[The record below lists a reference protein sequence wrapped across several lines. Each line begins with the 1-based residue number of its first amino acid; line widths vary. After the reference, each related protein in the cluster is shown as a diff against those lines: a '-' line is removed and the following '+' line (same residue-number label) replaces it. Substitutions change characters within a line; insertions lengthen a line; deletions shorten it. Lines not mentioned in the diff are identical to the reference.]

1 MTDSNIGGSEAI
13 QVLRGARVLDP
24 AQGLDKVTDVL
35 IRGGTILDV
44 GDNIAPAGAQVTD
57 LQGLVLTPGWI
68 DNHVH
73 TYGTLGFS
81 DPDSIGIWQGVTSF
95 VDAGGP
101 GIACMD
107 EFMALLHGRTITS
120 LYAGPYIR
128 PMGIIGAQFT
138 EGDLRTLN
146 GIPIPMWL
154 DFVEQNPGVIRYL
167 KIAALSSYG
176 TGPIKMG
183 KGLAEII
190 GVPLYGHI
198 GEFQMLPENPAAY
211 EIFRVSQEGDMIAHP
226 YHNSGARIIDHKKKL
241 RPEVLDA
248 QQRGVLFDIAF
259 GSYNYSWDVA
269 EAAFAQ
275 GLPPNII
282 SSDLQQFSAIGPVYS
297 LAHVMSMLLH
307 LGMTFE
313 DVIKAVTATP
323 ARALRLQ
330 DRAGSLKPGMPAD
343 ITLCK
348 IEEGTFEFADTEG
361 KMRTAARR
369 IVPVAAYKNGHRYD
383 TDLVRSQSE
392 DNWLLQI
399 AEEHVPQAASH
410 LGNEQ
415 LSFIEALAQRLT
427 STTWVYDLDNLDL
440 EKAHELRAVFDDV
453 RSHFTL
459 DLRSALLAVFACFLD
474 RPFTMQIGMFL
485 LHLERDFLLARI
497 NDVVASARAT
507 A

>member
-1 MTDSNIGGSEAI
+1 MSDNNIGGGGAI
-13 QVLRGARVLDP
+13 QVLRGARVLDSVR
-24 AQGLDKVTDVL
+24 GLDAVTDVL
-35 IRGGTILDV
+35 VCDGHILDV
-44 GDNIAPAGAQVTD
+44 GDNLAPASAQVTD
-57 LQGLVLTPGWI
+57 LQGLTLTPGWI

-73 TYGTLGFS
+73 TYGTLGFA
-81 DPDSIGIWQGVTSF
+81 DPDSIGVWQGVTSF

-107 EFMALLHGRTITS
+107 EFMALLHGRTVTS

-128 PMGIIGAQFT
+128 PLGIIGAQFT
-138 EGDLRTLN
+138 EGDLRSLN
-146 GIPIPMWL
+146 GFPIPQWL

-211 EIFRVSQEGDMIAHP
+211 EIFRTSQAGDMIAHP
-226 YHNSGARIIDHKKKL
+226 YHNSGARIIDRNKTL
-241 RPEVLDA
+241 RPEVIDA

-259 GSYNYSWDVA
+259 GSYNYSWEVA

-275 GLPPNII
+275 GLPPDII
-282 SSDLQQFSAIGPVYS
+282 SSDLQQFNAIGPAYS
-297 LAHVMSMLLH
+297 LSHVMSMLMH
-307 LGMTFE
+307 LGMSFE

-330 DRAGSLKPGMPAD
+330 DRAGSLRPGMPAD

-348 IEEGTFEFADTEG
+348 IEEGRYEFADTEG
-361 KMRTAARR
+361 KMRTASRR
-369 IVPVAAYKNGHRYD
+369 IVPVAAYKNGRRYE
-383 TDLVRSQSE
+383 TDLVRCQNE

-399 AEEHVPQAASH
+399 AEEHIPQAVKH
-410 LGNEQ
+410 LDGEQ
-415 LSFIEALAQRLT
+415 LRFIEALAQRLGDV
-427 STTWVYDLDNLDL
+427 SWVYDLDNLDL
-440 EKAHELRAVFDDV
+440 YKAHELRAVFDSV
-453 RSHFTL
+453 RSQTRL
-459 DLRSALLAVFACFLD
+459 DLRGALLAVFACFLD

-485 LHLERDFLLARI
+485 LHLERDFLLARM